1 MNIDNIKANYKDYAR
16 SNLFRLRFSK
26 PLTSPTAASGSLFDR
41 LVSAAKSAIKDFF
54 AVSTPQLE
62 EMIDIGVKN
71 TKFPSI
77 GMNAPE
83 YEYRG
88 YKMPTVGP
96 IQLGDFEATFI
107 VDHEMLVYQFFAAWL
122 QEMIDP
128 IKGKGV
134 PMLVEG
140 AQAVTAFLYQ
150 LRGDLDFDKGYK
162 LELHN
167 LYPTS
172 VSEIALGEDEGF
184 MEFTVSF
191 RYTNIYNE
199 ITRDA
204 KPEEN
209 LSLLDKVKKGIGG
222 LL

>member
-1 MNIDNIKANYKDYAR
+1 MNVDSIKANFKDYAR

-26 PLTSPTAASGSLFDR
+26 PLTSPNAASGSLFDK
-41 LVSAAKSAIKDFF
+41 LLSAAKSAIKDFF
-54 AVSTPQLE
+54 AVPTPLLE
-62 EMIDIGVKN
+62 EMVDIGVKS

-83 YEYRG
+83 LEYRG
-88 YKMPTVGP
+88 FKMPTVGP
-96 IQLGDFEATFI
+96 TQLGDFEATFL
-107 VDHEMLVYQFFAAWL
+107 VDHEMLVYQFFAAWV
-122 QEMIDP
+122 QEIIDP
-128 IKGKGV
+128 IEGKGV
-134 PMLVEG
+134 PMLVDG
-140 AQAVTAFLYQ
+140 AQSVTAYLYQ
-150 LRGDLDFDKGYK
+150 LRGDLDFEKAYK

-172 VSEIALGEDEGF
+172 VSEISLSEDEAI
-184 MEFTVSF
+184 MEFTVTF
-191 RYTNIYNE
+191 RYTSIYNE